1 MAKRK
6 TPGRGRKP
14 FLKKRTRLS
23 VYVEESQKR
32 KLQRLAKRHG
42 CSEGQLVRDALTAV
56 LGSSYGNVGG

>member
-32 KLQRLAKRHG
+32 KLQRLAKRQG
-42 CSEGQLVRDALTAV
+42 VSEGHLVREALTAV
-56 LGSSYGNVGG
+56 L